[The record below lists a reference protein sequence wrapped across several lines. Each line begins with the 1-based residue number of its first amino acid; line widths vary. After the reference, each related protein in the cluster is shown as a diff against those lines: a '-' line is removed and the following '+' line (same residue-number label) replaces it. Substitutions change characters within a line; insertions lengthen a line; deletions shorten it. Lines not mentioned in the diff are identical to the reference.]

1 MDVNQF
7 IKKLSLSFTNET
19 LLQQAFTHS
28 SYVNEHQHKH
38 LRDNER
44 LEFLGDAVLELA
56 VSDYLFLNYPEMAEG
71 EMTRFRAQIVCEES
85 LYHFAETLDLGTYVL
100 LGKGEERTG
109 GRKRQALLAD
119 IFEAF
124 LGALYLDQ
132 GMDVCQEFLN
142 QHVFPHIK
150 TDAFSYEMDYKTALQ
165 EIVQSEKDN
174 TLTYHI
180 IKTEGPSHERKFS
193 AEVVVNEHRE
203 VGQGKS
209 KKEAEQHA
217 AAQMIR
223 LLKSL

>member
-193 AEVVVNEHRE
+193 AEVVVNEHHE